1 MFSIIFG
8 LIHGLLNV
16 YKLLV
21 IAYCVIS
28 LMGISANKWT
38 ELVGAIIEP
47 GLNATRAL
55 MQRVLP
61 QLTGKG
67 FDWSPVVLYLL
78 LKVLGY
84 VLGVLSNLPLV
95 GWLF

>member
-38 ELVGAIIEP
+38 ELLRSVVEPLLLPIRKLLAQYLPKPWQII
-47 GLNATRAL
+47 
-55 MQRVLP
+55 
-61 QLTGKG
+61 
-67 FDWSPVVLYLL
+67 DWSPVVLII
-78 LKVLGY
+78 
-84 VLGVLSNLPLV
+84 LV
-95 GWLF
+95 SLVQWIL

>member
-38 ELVGAIIEP
+38 ELLRSVVEP
-47 GLNATRAL
+47 LL
-55 MQRVLP
+55 LP
-61 QLTGKG
+61 IRKLLAQYLPKSWQI
-67 FDWSPVVLYLL
+67 FDWSPVVLII
-78 LKVLGY
+78 
-84 VLGVLSNLPLV
+84 LV
-95 GWLF
+95 SLVQWIL

>member
-28 LMGISANKWT
+28 LMGISAHKWT
-38 ELVGAIIEP
+38 ELRRSVVEPLLLPIRKLLAQYLPKAWQII
-47 GLNATRAL
+47 
-55 MQRVLP
+55 
-61 QLTGKG
+61 
-67 FDWSPVVLYLL
+67 DWAPVVLII
-78 LKVLGY
+78 
-84 VLGVLSNLPLV
+84 LV
-95 GWLF
+95 SLVQWIL

>member
-1 MFSIIFG
+1 MFSFIFG

-38 ELVGAIIEP
+38 ELLRSVVEPLLLPIRKLLAQYLPKQWQII
-47 GLNATRAL
+47 
-55 MQRVLP
+55 
-61 QLTGKG
+61 
-67 FDWSPVVLYLL
+67 DWSPVALILL
-78 LKVLGY
+78 V
-84 VLGVLSNLPLV
+84 SLV
-95 GWLF
+95 QWIL

>member
-28 LMGISANKWT
+28 LMGISANQWT
-38 ELVGAIIEP
+38 ELLRSVVEPLLLPIRKLLAQYLPNAWQII
-47 GLNATRAL
+47 A
-55 MQRVLP
+55 
-61 QLTGKG
+61 
-67 FDWSPVVLYLL
+67 WSPVVLIIM
-78 LKVLGY
+78 V
-84 VLGVLSNLPLV
+84 SLV
-95 GWLF
+95 QWSL

>member
-38 ELVGAIIEP
+38 ELLRSVVEPLLLPIRKLLAQYLPKAWQII
-47 GLNATRAL
+47 
-55 MQRVLP
+55 
-61 QLTGKG
+61 
-67 FDWSPVVLYLL
+67 DWSP
-78 LKVLGY
+78 
-84 VLGVLSNLPLV
+84 GVLSILV
-95 GWLF
+95 SLVLWIL

>member
-1 MFSIIFG
+1 MFSFIFG

-38 ELVGAIIEP
+38 ELLRSVVEPLLLPIRKLLAQHLPKQWQII
-47 GLNATRAL
+47 
-55 MQRVLP
+55 
-61 QLTGKG
+61 
-67 FDWSPVVLYLL
+67 DWSPVALILL
-78 LKVLGY
+78 V
-84 VLGVLSNLPLV
+84 SLV
-95 GWLF
+95 QWLL

>member
-38 ELVGAIIEP
+38 ELLRSVVEPLLLPIRKLVAQYLPKAWQII
-47 GLNATRAL
+47 
-55 MQRVLP
+55 
-61 QLTGKG
+61 
-67 FDWSPVVLYLL
+67 DWSPVVLII
-78 LKVLGY
+78 
-84 VLGVLSNLPLV
+84 LV
-95 GWLF
+95 SLVQWIL

>member
-21 IAYCVIS
+21 IAYVVIS

-38 ELVGAIIEP
+38 ELLRSVVEP
-47 GLNATRAL
+47 LL
-55 MQRVLP
+55 LP
-61 QLTGKG
+61 IRKLLAQYLPKQWQVI
-67 FDWSPVVLYLL
+67 DWSPVVLII
-78 LKVLGY
+78 
-84 VLGVLSNLPLV
+84 LV
-95 GWLF
+95 SLVQWIL

>member
-38 ELVGAIIEP
+38 ELLRSVVEPLLLPIRKLLAQYLPKAWQII
-47 GLNATRAL
+47 
-55 MQRVLP
+55 
-61 QLTGKG
+61 
-67 FDWSPVVLYLL
+67 DWSPVVLII
-78 LKVLGY
+78 
-84 VLGVLSNLPLV
+84 LV
-95 GWLF
+95 SLVQWIL

>member
-38 ELVGAIIEP
+38 ELLRSVVEP
-47 GLNATRAL
+47 ALEVTRKL
-55 MQRVLP
+55 MARYLPANWQRI
-61 QLTGKG
+61 
-67 FDWSPVVLYLL
+67 DWSPVALFVAISLL
-78 LKVLGY
+78 QLLI
-84 VLGVLSNLPLV
+84 
-95 GWLF
+95 

>member
-38 ELVGAIIEP
+38 ELLRSVVE
-47 GLNATRAL
+47 T
-55 MQRVLP
+55 VLTP
-61 QLTGKG
+61 IRRLLARHIPARWQVLD
-67 FDWSPVVLYLL
+67 FSPIAAWLL
-78 LKVLGY
+78 LSILRNMMRWVL
-84 VLGVLSNLPLV
+84 L
-95 GWLF
+95 

>member
-28 LMGISANKWT
+28 LLGISANKWT
-38 ELVGAIIEP
+38 ELLRSVVEPLLRPIRKLLAQYLPKAWQII
-47 GLNATRAL
+47 
-55 MQRVLP
+55 
-61 QLTGKG
+61 
-67 FDWSPVVLYLL
+67 DWSPVVLII
-78 LKVLGY
+78 
-84 VLGVLSNLPLV
+84 LV
-95 GWLF
+95 SLVQWIL

>member
-38 ELVGAIIEP
+38 ELLRSVVEPLLLPIRKLLAQYQPKAWQII
-47 GLNATRAL
+47 
-55 MQRVLP
+55 
-61 QLTGKG
+61 
-67 FDWSPVVLYLL
+67 DWSPVVLII
-78 LKVLGY
+78 
-84 VLGVLSNLPLV
+84 LV
-95 GWLF
+95 SLVQWIL

>member
-38 ELVGAIIEP
+38 ELLRSVVEP
-47 GLNATRAL
+47 
-55 MQRVLP
+55 
-61 QLTGKG
+61 
-67 FDWSPVVLYLL
+67 LL
-78 LKVLGY
+78 LPIRKVGKTARLYPRKSGTPSKKPLG
-84 VLGVLSNLPLV
+84 
-95 GWLF
+95 

>member
-38 ELVGAIIEP
+38 ELLRSVVEPLLLPIRKLLAQCLPKAWQII
-47 GLNATRAL
+47 
-55 MQRVLP
+55 
-61 QLTGKG
+61 
-67 FDWSPVVLYLL
+67 DWSPVVLII
-78 LKVLGY
+78 
-84 VLGVLSNLPLV
+84 LV
-95 GWLF
+95 SLVQWIL

>member
-21 IAYCVIS
+21 IAYVVIS

-38 ELVGAIIEP
+38 ELLRSVVEPLLLPIRKLLAQYLPKAWQII
-47 GLNATRAL
+47 
-55 MQRVLP
+55 
-61 QLTGKG
+61 
-67 FDWSPVVLYLL
+67 DWSPVVLII
-78 LKVLGY
+78 
-84 VLGVLSNLPLV
+84 LV
-95 GWLF
+95 SLVQWIL